1 MVFTSYRNGVHEL
14 LDRLSAVEGVKV
26 REGRRKHLLKVREG
40 GGRGG
45 GSKQGDGATI
55 TSVFMETSVRIG
67 REGGK
72 RANRCGSPSGWVEWR
87 THGSISMCGRGWL
100 AEERGRG

>member
-1 MVFTSYRNGVHEL
+1 MRK
-14 LDRLSAVEGVKV
+14 R
-26 REGRRKHLLKVREG
+26 GR
-40 GGRGG
+40 RGG

-55 TSVFMETSVRIG
+55 TSVSMETSVRISMETSVRMG

-87 THGSISMCGRGWL
+87 THGSISTCGRGWL